1 MLVVVAA
8 LVVAALVAG
17 ASAQSTTLELRDDGA
32 WVQTRVPE
40 AGSVEARIAEI
51 RRELALGRGAS
62 ARALAGRLVRDLPQ
76 DSPWMAQAVLL
87 LGDATSAVGHEYRAL
102 FQYEEIIN
110 RFSSSPEYRTAIER
124 ELEIAIDYV
133 RGKKRRIFWGL
144 LRIGSADK
152 LGAELLIR
160 VQERLPRS
168 DVAERAGIELADYY
182 FRARDMEA
190 AAEAYELFMINFP
203 ESVHRRRAMLRRIL
217 ANVARFKGPRY
228 DASGLIEGEALIEEF
243 RERFP
248 LEAQETG
255 MSDALLAR
263 LDESQGAQL
272 LENARWYLRTGDEVS
287 GRFTLRRLIAR
298 HPRSVAAERARELLR
313 ERGWSVPGAPSDVPE
328 SVEGEAGEGGSAV
341 GGDDPVA
348 PIGDRGSVS
357 GEERSSSERGS
368 MGDGRSS
375 GGGR

>member
-1 MLVVVAA
+1 MAVVVTAMLV
-8 LVVAALVAG
+8 G
-17 ASAQSTTLELRDDGA
+17 RASAQSTTLELRDDGA
-32 WVQTRVPE
+32 WVQTRAPE

-51 RRELALGRGAS
+51 RRELALGNGAA
-62 ARALAGRLVRDLPQ
+62 ARALADRLVKDLPQ
-76 DSPWMAQAVLL
+76 DSPWLAQAILL
-87 LGDATSAVGHEYRAL
+87 LGDAKSAVGFEYRAL

-110 RFSSSPEYRTAIER
+110 RFASSPEYRTAVER

-168 DVAERAGIELADYY
+168 DLAERAGIELADYY

-287 GRFTLRRLIAR
+287 GRFTLKRLIAK
-298 HPRSVAAERARELLR
+298 HPRSVAAERAREVLR
-313 ERGWSVPGAPSDVPE
+313 ERGWGAPAAPTRDAANLAPE
-328 SVEGEAGEGGSAV
+328 IGTDGEPEGGPV
-341 GGDDPVA
+341 GGD
-348 PIGDRGSVS
+348 GS
-357 GEERSSSERGS
+357 GESTGGQSATE
-368 MGDGRSS
+368 
-375 GGGR
+375 GGR